1 MFVSEIID
9 QVAEVL
15 GRCDREKAL
24 RRISDAVIALQ
35 DEGDWNANIGALD
48 IVTFNDGNT
57 VTLPREVE
65 TPLAVAINNHP
76 AFMRDEFYRYHLNG
90 DGLTDGNVVP
100 WAWDDQGVVPNFMDI
115 GTPGPIVAYCEI
127 LNDEGRIVRVLGYDA
142 NGREIRS
149 QLEDGEWIS
158 GVRYPLVKVAG
169 IPTSQPLSY
178 SFRRLIST
186 SPSFKFGMTTPHRL
200 VTGAEMQVAIQ
211 TGTFPEPLINGAF
224 YFIRVEND
232 EEVSVF
238 ATRLDA
244 QTNQNRI
251 DFTSFNPG
259 STATLTENR
268 PVSVRTQFQ
277 TVGASQLVQN
287 SRVMFSAAIL
297 PTPLLASKIY
307 RAVPTGS
314 SNFLIYDN
322 EEDADLGE
330 NVINVSDS
338 GATVRLRTLQEIFP
352 VTKLVFGVP
361 HNVVTGD
368 QITVENSG
376 GSLPEPLLPGVAYFV
391 RVINANELTLH
402 ENLADTTTGANVIT
416 LTTVGT
422 GTNSI
427 LKIIPASVAGGGS
440 SVVTTTLPHNLSAPS
455 GSGATA
461 AAATTS
467 NTVTSINVTNG
478 GTGYNS
484 PPVVQITGGG
494 GTGATAEAIVSGG
507 IVTAV
512 RVITGG
518 TGYTSAPAIQFIAQG
533 GSLVRFTTNGTLPQP
548 ITSNTVYVG
557 ETTAVPTQFT
567 LKTTFPENVRI
578 TSTGSGQLYVAI
590 SRAFSI
596 SFLPQWKLDASNLVT
611 GNSVQVYSEGI
622 LPTTA
627 PSQINPGTLYFVRKI
642 NNQQIELY
650 DTAAN
655 ALAPPPSTT
664 GQISAIS
671 AGDLKVFVFTERDV
685 TAVPRDNYL
694 DISFTSFLANQVQVK
709 FETTGTLPS
718 PLVAGVTYQV
728 TVVDD
733 KISLTTT
740 GNVPVVIGTIGS
752 GTHKMVIQRV
762 MSVVS
767 PTELDVH
774 DHDFETGAAVNF
786 ENEGGDLP
794 SPLTTSN
801 TYYLRSVGPDSVEVY
816 LSEAQALNVLST
828 AGRVVFTDSGE
839 GTSRAIQSRV
849 PVQFATISAV
859 EKDETDGYVRVY
871 AWDTSRSNNVALI
884 GDYHPT
890 ETVPTYRRIR
900 VMKNATSVRIK
911 YRRRPIELLSERDF
925 INLDS
930 RMAVLMMVQSQELLF
945 KKFVDEAERYRIIAV
960 EYLNKRN
967 RALDGP
973 RAPTVQINGDVMG
986 VPGDWM
992 D

>member
-57 VTLPREVE
+57 ITLPREVE
-65 TPLAVAINNHP
+65 TPLAVAVNNHP

-90 DGLTDGNVVP
+90 EGLADSDVVP
-100 WAWDDQGVVPNFMDI
+100 WAWDDQGAVPNFMDI
-115 GTPGPIVAYCEI
+115 GTPGPIIAYCEI

-149 QLEDGEWIS
+149 QLENGEWVS
-158 GVRYPLVKVAG
+158 GVRYPFVKVAG
-169 IPTSQPLSY
+169 IPTAQPLAY
-178 SFRRLIST
+178 TFRRLIST
-186 SPSFKFGMTTPHRL
+186 SPSFKFGMVTPHRL

-211 TGTFPEPLINGAF
+211 TGSFPEPLINGGF
-224 YFIRVEND
+224 YFVRVENN

-251 DFTSFNPG
+251 NFTNFNPG
-259 STATLTENR
+259 STVTLTETR

-287 SRVMFSAAIL
+287 SRVMFSAGIL
-297 PTPLLASKIY
+297 PTPLSASRIY
-307 RAVPTGS
+307 RAAPTGS
-314 SNFLIYDN
+314 SSFVIYDN
-322 EEDADLGE
+322 EEDANLGE
-330 NVINVSDS
+330 NVINVSDF
-338 GATVRLRTLQEIFP
+338 GAAVKLRTLRQIFP
-352 VTKLVFGVP
+352 VTKLVFGAP

-368 QITVENSG
+368 QVTLENSG
-376 GSLPEPLLPGVAYFV
+376 GTLPEPLLSGVAYFV

-402 ENLADTTTGANVIT
+402 ENAADTSTGANPIT

-422 GTNSI
+422 GINSI
-427 LKIIPASVAGGGS
+427 LKVIPASVAGGGS
-440 SVVTTTLPHNLSAPS
+440 SIVITTLPHNLSVPS

-461 AAATTS
+461 TAATTN
-467 NTVTSINVTNG
+467 NTVTSINVTDG

-507 IVTAV
+507 IVTTV
-512 RVITGG
+512 RVVTGG
-518 TGYTSAPAIQFIAQG
+518 TGYTTVPTVQFIAQG

-548 ITSNTVYVG
+548 ITNNTVYVG
-557 ETTAVPTQFT
+557 ETTATPTQFT

-578 TSTGSGQLYVAI
+578 TSTGSGQLYVVI

-611 GNSVQVYSEGI
+611 GNSVQFYAEGI
-622 LPTTA
+622 LPTTV
-627 PSQINPGTLYFVRKI
+627 PSQVNLGTLYFVRKI
-642 NNQQIELY
+642 NNQLIELY
-650 DTAAN
+650 DTSAN
-655 ALAPPPSTT
+655 AAAPPPSTT

-671 AGDLKVFVFTERDV
+671 AGDLEVFVFTERDV
-685 TAVPRDNYL
+685 AAIPRDNYL
-694 DISFTSFLANQVQVK
+694 DISFTSFLANQVEVK

-718 PLVAGVTYQV
+718 PLAAGVSYQV
-728 TVVDD
+728 AAVDD

-752 GTHKMVIQRV
+752 GTHTMVIQRV

-767 PTELDVH
+767 STELDIRN
-774 DHDFETGAAVNF
+774 HDFATGDAVTF
-786 ENEGGDLP
+786 ENEGGGLP
-794 SPLTTSN
+794 SPLTSFN
-801 TYYLRSVGPDSVEVY
+801 TYYLRAVGPDSVEVY
-816 LSEAQALNVLST
+816 LSEAEAVDTAST
-828 AGRVVFTDSGE
+828 VGRIVFTNSGK
-839 GTSRAIQSRV
+839 GTNRVAQSRD
-849 PVQFATISAV
+849 PVHFATVSAV
-859 EKDETDGYVRVY
+859 EKDVTDGYVRVY
-871 AWDTSRSNNVALI
+871 AWDTSRANNVALI

-890 ETVPTYRRIR
+890 ETVPAYRRIR
-900 VMKNATSVRIK
+900 VMKNAKSVRIK

-930 RMAVLMMVQSQELLF
+930 RMAILMMVQSQELLF
-945 KKFVDEAERYRIIAV
+945 KKFIDEAERYRIIAV

-986 VPGDWM
+986 VPEDWM